1 LARSTDRA
9 SGPRADPARLRLVR
23 WPTQPDP
30 PGPTLLLIDGEVDLA
45 VADELGEAAEAAL
58 VDSGGRGVI
67 LDLSGVTFLDSTGLG
82 ALVGIRNSLVQRDAS
97 LVLLRPSE
105 PVTRLLQ
112 ITGLV
117 DVFAIEA
124 GPGPDAG

>member
-1 LARSTDRA
+1 
-9 SGPRADPARLRLVR
+9 LRVVR

-30 PGPTLLLIDGEVDLA
+30 AGLTLLVIHCEVDLA
-45 VADELGEAAEAAL
+45 VADELGEAAEAAF
-58 VDSGGRGVI
+58 VESGGRGVI

-82 ALVGIRNSLVQRDAS
+82 ALVGIRNSFVQRDAS